1 MRNYKEKLKNINTII
16 FDFDGVLT
24 DGKVLV
30 LPDGDQLRSSN
41 VKDGYAIQ
49 LAIKKGLNIVILSG
63 GKSPSM
69 EKRFENLKIKDVF
82 IDVSNKIE
90 VYNNYLKEK
99 NNSPDEVL
107 YMGDD
112 IPDYHP
118 MKASALAVC
127 PADAAKEIK
136 DISHYISHLKGGEG
150 CARDII
156 EQVLKVK
163 GEWFDEDS
171 FVW

>member
-1 MRNYKEKLKNINTII
+1 MATNS
-16 FDFDGVLT
+16 
-24 DGKVLV
+24 
-30 LPDGDQLRSSN
+30 SSN

-49 LAIKKGLNIVILSG
+49 LAIKRIKYCYPQRRKIAING
-63 GKSPSM
+63 
-69 EKRFENLKIKDVF
+69 KRFENLKIKDVF
-82 IDVSNKIE
+82 IGVSNKIE

-99 NNSPDEVL
+99 NISPDE
-107 YMGDD
+107 YY
-112 IPDYHP
+112 IWATIFDYHP